1 MLLLMLLGCGVHL
14 VLYCCLQKSW
24 LLENSLKIVQKN
36 SLLVFHLFL
45 LNYTPYHKKL
55 YTKVVLFIEL
65 EVPMTKKEPVD
76 RNVDVFYSINT
87 CWHVFVYCST
97 NTAPF
102 LPNSF
107 AIVPWEHC
115 GGAAVIIES
124 AINLV
129 YSFERPESVMEMKL
143 PFNPQTHPKPSP

>member
-14 VLYCCLQKSW
+14 VLYCCL
-24 LLENSLKIVQKN
+24 QKN

-76 RNVDVFYSINT
+76 RNVDVFI
-87 CWHVFVYCST
+87 
-97 NTAPF
+97 P
-102 LPNSF
+102 
-107 AIVPWEHC
+107 
-115 GGAAVIIES
+115 
-124 AINLV
+124 
-129 YSFERPESVMEMKL
+129 
-143 PFNPQTHPKPSP
+143 